1 MERVNSLE
9 FKLDKL
15 NNRLEGEIEMRQ
27 NLQALNSKLVMQID
41 QLVTENIEQN
51 QRFDR
56 LESEF
61 ETKID
66 LLTTQRAQQEEEI
79 KLLKNKPA
87 SIKTNSIPIESD
99 SSPRLPPSSCRQLST
114 IGHSLDGIYLVAN
127 QDTKKI
133 EAIYCEFGSS
143 TRMATLFLK

>member
-27 NLQALNSKLVMQID
+27 NLQALNSELVMQID
-41 QLVTENIEQN
+41 QLVIENIEQS

-66 LLTTQRAQQEEEI
+66 ILTTQRAQQEEEI
-79 KLLKNKPA
+79 QLLKNNRPA
-87 SIKTNSIPIESD
+87 SIKKNSIPIGSD

-127 QDTKKI
+127 PDTHKI
-133 EAIYCEFGSS
+133 ETVYCDFGSS
-143 TRMATLFLK
+143 TRNA